1 MDMDRKDLALK
12 MRKKL
17 GDWVKVLQLLKTSPG
32 ARTVTDSEQII
43 LEQELAQPN
52 SGAGTDVHMEE
63 AFNEIGEYYAERQNW
78 SLAVKYYSAGR
89 NLQKQMECY
98 YVLEDYESLVK
109 VLEQLP
115 ENAELLPRLA
125 QMFESIG
132 MCKEACDAYLKSQ
145 NVKGAVDCCVRLN
158 QWDEGIR
165 LAKQYNINTVDNLL
179 AKQANI
185 FLDQNKVF
193 NAIELYRK
201 ARHYLDAARLMFEVA
216 DREAKQRS
224 TPLLIKKIYILSGLL
239 VEQYRDLVKAGGI
252 LPSKVKV
259 AQREQASKALDGIL
273 SEEST
278 IAISDS
284 KILDNAWR
292 GAEAYHFMMLCQRQL
307 RAGAIESAFKT
318 SMALMEFEDILNP
331 KHVYSIIG
339 K

>member
-1 MDMDRKDLALK
+1 
-12 MRKKL
+12 
-17 GDWVKVLQLLKTSPG
+17 
-32 ARTVTDSEQII
+32 
-43 LEQELAQPN
+43 
-52 SGAGTDVHMEE
+52 
-63 AFNEIGEYYAERQNW
+63 
-78 SLAVKYYSAGR
+78 
-89 NLQKQMECY
+89 
-98 YVLEDYESLVK
+98 
-109 VLEQLP
+109 
-115 ENAELLPRLA
+115 
-125 QMFESIG
+125 MFESIG

-145 NVKGAVDCCVRLN
+145 NVKGAVDCCIRLN

-185 FLDQNKVF
+185 FLEQNKIF

-216 DREAKQRS
+216 DKEAKQNS
-224 TPLLIKKIYILSGLL
+224 SPLLTKKAYVLSGLL

-307 RAGAIESAFKT
+307 RDGAIESAFKT

-339 K
+339 IIL